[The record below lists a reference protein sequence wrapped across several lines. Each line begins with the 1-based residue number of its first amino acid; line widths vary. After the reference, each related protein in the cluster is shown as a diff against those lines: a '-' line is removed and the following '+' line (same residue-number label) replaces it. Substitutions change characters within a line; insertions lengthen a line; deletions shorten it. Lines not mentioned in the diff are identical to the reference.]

1 MILFK
6 RPVISILVLYVLFII
21 FSDYTGKFSA
31 INKSDLIGYTDNIKI
46 TLEGK
51 IITEP
56 AIKNNRQQF
65 ILETIKLNDNPLKE
79 KTFVYAPLLND
90 LKYGDII
97 ELTGKLQVPPPA
109 TFPGNFDY
117 GKYLNRQKIYTLFYA
132 SEFELL
138 NHNPPF
144 IKNFALKAKN
154 DISSRFTNFFKLPY
168 APILQ
173 AMLIGDKSS
182 LDKET
187 TDIFLNT
194 GLIHIL
200 VVSGLN
206 VGFCVIIFIF
216 LFKLFNLPIKY
227 VYLLTIPAIFF
238 YTILTGANPPVVR
251 ASIMAFCILFS
262 LLLKREPLIYN
273 AISLSALIILIFNPQ
288 ELFTASFQMSFLA
301 TLGIIYLYPKINNI
315 FGKIKNKYFKWFW
328 NVASVTLS
336 AQIALIPILIFYFG
350 KLSLISFIANI
361 LIVPIVGFIVVL
373 SFIFYISTFIS
384 GYLAIVLSI
393 ILSGLLNII
402 LGIMQILASISFS
415 TIAIK
420 IPTIL
425 EILFYYFALII
436 MIEFGRNKKI
446 LFGLFLFIAIMTAT
460 STYHKDFTKTFE
472 TNKNITTHINNKGDN
487 IIIFKQ
493 LKKDKYYFSNLQ
505 QYLLGQGIQTID
517 QFCTNSNEDIKENLP
532 NIEIKEILYSN

>member
-6 RPVISILVLYVLFII
+6 RPVITILVLYILFII
-21 FSDYTGKFSA
+21 FSDYAGKFSA
-31 INKSDLIGYTDNIKI
+31 INKSYLIGYIDNIKN
-46 TLEGK
+46 TLTGK

-56 AIKNNRQQF
+56 VIKNNRQQF
-65 ILETIKLNDNPLKE
+65 ILETTKLNDNSIKE

-97 ELTGKLQVPPPA
+97 KLTGKLQIPPSA

-117 GKYLNRQKIYTLFYA
+117 GKYLNRQKIYTLFYS

-138 NHNPPF
+138 NQNPSL
-144 IKNFALKAKN
+144 IKNFALKTKN
-154 DISSRFTNFFKLPY
+154 DISNRFSNFFKLPY

-187 TDIFLNT
+187 TDIFINT

-206 VGFCVIIFIF
+206 VGFYVIIFIF
-216 LFKLFNLPIKY
+216 LFKLFNLPLKY

-251 ASIMAFCILFS
+251 ASIMTFCILLS
-262 LLLKREPLIYN
+262 LILNREPLIYN
-273 AISLSALIILIFNPQ
+273 AISLSALILLIFNPQ

-315 FGKIKNKYFKWFW
+315 FGKIKNKYLKWGW
-328 NVASVTLS
+328 NVVSVTLS

-361 LIVPIVGFIVVL
+361 LIVPAVGFIVVL
-373 SFIFYISTFIS
+373 SFVFYLSTFLS
-384 GYLAIVLSI
+384 GYLALFFSI

-402 LGIMQILASISFS
+402 LGIMQILSNFGFA
-415 TIAIK
+415 TILLK
-420 IPTIL
+420 IPTVL
-425 EILFYYFALII
+425 EILFYYFII
-436 MIEFGRNKKI
+436 IMMIEFKHNKKI
-446 LFGLFLFIAIMTAT
+446 LFGLFFLIIPMFIV
-460 STYHKDFTKTFE
+460 SNKSNDFTKTFE
-472 TNKNITTHINNKGDN
+472 NSKNITTHIKDKGNN

-505 QYLLGQGIQTID
+505 QYLLGQGITNID
-517 QFCTNSNEDIKENLP
+517 QFCTNSDEDIKENLP
-532 NIEIKEILYSN
+532 DIKIKEVLYSD